1 MPKNTSVTLGNHFES
16 FIVSKINEGRF
27 ESKSEA
33 VRAGMRLLE
42 EHEQK
47 FDALKL
53 AIAEGDKSG
62 ESNRT
67 LKEIALEAKQELKNR
82 L

>member
-1 MPKNTSVTLGNHFES
+1 
-16 FIVSKINEGRF
+16 
-27 ESKSEA
+27 
-33 VRAGMRLLE
+33 MRLLE

-47 FDALKL
+47 FDTLKL

-62 ESNRT
+62 ESNQT
-67 LKEIALEAKQELKNR
+67 LKEISLEARQELKNE

>member
-1 MPKNTSVTLGNHFES
+1 MPRNTSVTLGNHFES
-16 FIVSKINEGRF
+16 FIVSKINEGRL
-27 ESKSEA
+27 ESKSET

-67 LKEIALEAKQELKNR
+67 LKEIALETTLG
-82 L
+82 LS